1 MYYNLLL
8 SLFLEDA
15 VFILGECLMFRLQCP
30 RKLSCYIKIKHV
42 NSAKPYSNRV
52 VEMLFV

>member
-15 VFILGECLMFRLQCP
+15 VFILGGVSDVQITV
-30 RKLSCYIKIKHV
+30 S
-42 NSAKPYSNRV
+42 S
-52 VEMLFV
+52 